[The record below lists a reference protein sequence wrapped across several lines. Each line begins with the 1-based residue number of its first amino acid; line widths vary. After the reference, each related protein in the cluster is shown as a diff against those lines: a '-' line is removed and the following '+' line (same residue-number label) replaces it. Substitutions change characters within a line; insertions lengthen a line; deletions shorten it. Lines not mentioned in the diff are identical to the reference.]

1 MIFAF
6 SCYEIRLNLFEL
18 VSILLSLTLG
28 HLSGSNLYNEPS
40 NFFYWLFVHVFM
52 KKLEYNQMVFK
63 PRKSFKN
70 RQIWRVQIQGIGI
83 WILNIN

>member
-18 VSILLSLTLG
+18 VSFLLSLTLG

-40 NFFYWLFVHVFM
+40 NFFY
-52 KKLEYNQMVFK
+52 
-63 PRKSFKN
+63 
-70 RQIWRVQIQGIGI
+70 
-83 WILNIN
+83 